1 MNNRGRAQQIV
12 LDGMRV
18 HTIEWTPRPSGN
30 PSGAPSPAL
39 TEPTRAEPTS
49 VVLVHG
55 LGANALSWEL
65 VAQPLADRLGATVT
79 ALDLLGFGRTRSPER
94 ASTIDANRKLVT
106 ALLERQPGPSI
117 LVGNSMGGAISIAV
131 TAHRPELVDALVLI
145 DPAVPHPN
153 PGVGDWARLA
163 KLAPV
168 MVQSFGTRVIGTR
181 ARFIGPER
189 LVDTSLAW
197 SLHEPARLDPDL
209 RRRLIT
215 LAAERF
221 AYPEAAGAYACAARS
236 MFLYLARGLNDDLAV
251 ASSHCPTLIVHGE
264 HDRLVSLAAARGA
277 ADRHPAVDLHV
288 LDGIGHAPQLEAPD
302 LLVEVVTGWLGA
314 RMGGWQGQDRAPVS
328 STSPSGSSST
338 S

>member
-1 MNNRGRAQQIV
+1 MNTRGRAQQVV
-12 LDGMRV
+12 LDGTRV
-18 HTIEWTPRPSGN
+18 HTLEWTP
-30 PSGAPSPAL
+30 AA
-39 TEPTRAEPTS
+39 PTREPAN

-65 VAQPLADRLGATVT
+65 IAQPLADRLGASVT
-79 ALDLLGFGRTRSPER
+79 ALDLLGFGRTRAPER
-94 ASTIDANRKLVT
+94 ASTIEANRQLVT
-106 ALLERQPGPSI
+106 ALLAQRGPSI

-131 TAHRPELVDALVLI
+131 TAQQPELVNALVLI
-145 DPAVPHPN
+145 DPAVPHAN
-153 PGVGDWARLA
+153 PGIGDWARLA

-168 MVQSFGTRVIGTR
+168 MVQSVGTRIVGTR

-197 SLHEPARLDPDL
+197 SLHDPARLDPEL

-215 LAAERF
+215 LASERF
-221 AYPEAAGAYACAARS
+221 AYPEAARAYACAARS
-236 MFLYLARGLNDDLAV
+236 MFLYLARGLNDDLAI
-251 ASSHCPTLIVHGE
+251 ASSNRPTLLVHGE
-264 HDRLVSLAAARGA
+264 LDRLVPLTAARGA
-277 ADRHPAVDLHV
+277 ADRHPGVDLHV
-288 LDGIGHAPQLEAPD
+288 LDGIGHAPQLEDPD

-328 STSPSGSSST
+328 STSQSGSSST

>member
-1 MNNRGRAQQIV
+1 MNTRGRARQVV
-12 LDGMRV
+12 LDGTRV
-18 HTIEWTPRPSGN
+18 HTLEWTPTSV
-30 PSGAPSPAL
+30 APATSTTPAD
-39 TEPTRAEPTS
+39 TEPAS

-65 VAQPLADRLGATVT
+65 IAQPLADRLGATVT
-79 ALDLLGFGRTRSPER
+79 ALDLLGFGRTRAPER
-94 ASTIDANRKLVT
+94 ASTIESNRQLVT
-106 ALLERQPGPSI
+106 TLLAHVGPSI

-131 TAHRPELVDALVLI
+131 TAQRPELVNALVLI

-153 PGVGDWARLA
+153 PGIGDWARLA

-168 MVQSFGTRVIGTR
+168 MVQSFGTRIVGTR

-189 LVDTSLAW
+189 LVDQSLAW
-197 SLHEPARLDPDL
+197 SLHDPARLDPDL

-221 AYPEAAGAYACAARS
+221 AYPEAASAYACAARS
-236 MFLYLARGLNDDLAV
+236 MFIYLARGLNDDLAV
-251 ASSHCPTLIVHGE
+251 ASSNCPTLIVHGE
-264 HDRLVSLAAARGA
+264 HDRLVPLAAARGA
-277 ADRHPAVDLHV
+277 AERHPAVDLQV
-288 LDGIGHAPQLEAPD
+288 LDGIGHAPQLEDPD
-302 LLVEVVTGWLGA
+302 LVVEVVAGWLGA

-328 STSPSGSSST
+328 STSQSGSSST